1 MLHLFYL
8 PTYWLY
14 GPGYTDVLH
23 DKNSAESVSCFAV
36 FDNDTIP
43 LTFLET
49 LGVERGFA
57 FHHSCSRLLQD
68 VLRPAS
74 ISLQRLLDVCR
85 SHPVLPHGHAPSWGH
100 NYGGAAIVDKDQ
112 SFPWEEAQQYV
123 AHDFTGPHMLFSE
136 DPYHVPGVDRLI
148 TADSQ
153 QPSPMFT

>member
-1 MLHLFYL
+1 MSLYRIYCALCEWIVR
-8 PTYWLY
+8 PTWR
-14 GPGYTDVLH
+14 H
-23 DKNSAESVSCFAV
+23 
-36 FDNDTIP
+36 
-43 LTFLET
+43 
-49 LGVERGFA
+49 
-57 FHHSCSRLLQD
+57 
-68 VLRPAS
+68 LRPTGHWEGEFRITS